1 MDNAR
6 LIEQMASLL
15 NNAKDIQKSAE
26 NGLLFCQEIITNA
39 NLTEEQKAQI
49 KAESDKITSN
59 LKELENVN
67 NNWK

>member
-1 MDNAR
+1 MDNAK

-15 NNAKDIQKSAE
+15 NNAKDIQKSAK
-26 NGLLFCQEIITNA
+26 NGLLFCQEIMTNA

>member
-15 NNAKDIQKSAE
+15 NSAKDIQKSAE
-26 NGLLFCQEIITNA
+26 NGLLFCQDIMKNA

-49 KAESDKITSN
+49 KAESDKITKN
-59 LKELENVN
+59 LKELKDVN
-67 NNWK
+67 NNW